1 MAPDLRLIEVLTR
14 HGVPFVVVG
23 GHRSLRPRGPGCFVS
38 STLAIGAVLERQPP
52 RMEAHRRIC
61 RRERLT
67 IAQFHLGQIDGIAD
81 DGMP

>member
-23 GHRSLRPRGPGCFVS
+23 GHRSLRPGGPSCFVS

-52 RMEAHRRIC
+52 RMEAHRRVC
-61 RRERLT
+61 RRERLP